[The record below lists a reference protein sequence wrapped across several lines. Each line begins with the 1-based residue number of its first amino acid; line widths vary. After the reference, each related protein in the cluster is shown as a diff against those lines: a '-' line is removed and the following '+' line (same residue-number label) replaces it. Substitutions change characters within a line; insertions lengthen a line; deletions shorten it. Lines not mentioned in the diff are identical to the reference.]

1 MFQTLLFVLI
11 FSVTIFATSVREI
24 LPFDTLTI
32 KNTTFEKYGEDYIIK
47 NRGVLVLE
55 NCTFRNNELGSK
67 DSKAIFSSDKIVAPV
82 INYGKISLVNCK
94 FINNYS
100 WNTAVSDGLKAQ
112 AAAGAIAN
120 FGELNLSNVTF
131 DSNRYQKGYF
141 TIIRDE
147 NIEQFLYAGNDTIYN
162 FGDIS
167 IQNTSNT
174 QNSGF
179 QLSAALIENP
189 VKDKAE
195 IIVSTSAAARV
206 EIAITD
212 AVGKAVF
219 TISGENSAGAKKYTW
234 NLRNAA
240 GVRVSSGTYHL
251 RVVASNVSGSMFDIL
266 YIGVKE

>member
-1 MFQTLLFVLI
+1 MFQTLFFILI

-24 LPFDTLTI
+24 LPFDTVTI
-32 KNTTFEKYGEDYIIK
+32 KNITFEKYSEDYIIK

-82 INYGKISLVNCK
+82 INYGKVSLINCK

-120 FGELNLSNVTF
+120 FGELNISNVTF
-131 DSNRYQKGYF
+131 ENNAYQKGYF

-147 NIEQFLYAGNDTIYN
+147 NIEQFSYIGNDTIYN

-167 IQNTSNT
+167 IQNIANT

-179 QLSAALIENP
+179 QMSAALLENP
-189 VKDKAE
+189 VKEKAE
-195 IIVSTSAAARV
+195 IIVSTNMSARI
-206 EIAITD
+206 EISIID
-212 AVGKAVF
+212 AVGKVVF
-219 TISGENSAGAKKYTW
+219 TSSGDNTAGAKKYTW

-240 GVRVSSGTYHL
+240 GVKVSSGTYHL
-251 RVVASNVSGSMFDIL
+251 KVVANNGFDAKFDIL